1 MYIFAVV
8 GEEEGAQHTALW
20 DASVQGE
27 GGGGA
32 IVDPNSLRS
41 VDQEVQNPAAERGVD
56 VPQFGDQ
63 SGGVLNAE
71 LKSMDSILT

>member
-32 IVDPNSLRS
+32 VVDPNRLRS
-41 VDQEVQNPAAERGVD
+41 VDQEVQYPVAEGGVY
-56 VPQFGDQ
+56 VKIPQFGDQ
-63 SGGVLNAE
+63 SGGNNGVE
-71 LKSMDSILT
+71 R